1 MARAEYCLEVIEQD
15 PIDLR
20 VPCQRPIYFQSGEY
34 IPTTAGG
41 TKDHTKLKNRDLPDQ
56 HPMSAI
62 TGLQEMFENL
72 IIDCGSAT
80 EVI

>member
-20 VPCQRPIYFQSGEY
+20 VPCQRPVSFQSGEY

-41 TKDHTKLKNRDLPDQ
+41 TKDYERLINKPSIENVTLIGNKTFDELG
-56 HPMSAI
+56 MSSLSNMEI
-62 TGLQEMFENL
+62 EHLLT
-72 IIDCGSAT
+72 
-80 EVI
+80 